1 MGNAQG
7 DGLSHL
13 ATEIVHYNPSNL
25 NARESVVT
33 MRKVGFFFFFF
44 FFTSRVWI
52 ISIPYQNNSGNI
64 HTLPS

>member
-44 FFTSRVWI
+44 FF
-52 ISIPYQNNSGNI
+52 YGSGLDNI
-64 HTLPS
+64 HTLPKQFG

>member
-7 DGLSHL
+7 DDLSHL

-33 MRKVGFFFFFF
+33 MRKVGFLFFFY
-44 FFTSRVWI
+44 R
-52 ISIPYQNNSGNI
+52 SGLDNI
-64 HTLPS
+64 HTLPKQFG